1 MILGIWDKIGRCI
14 LLKKA
19 LEGIRIC
26 DLSHVLAAPTTSMIL
41 ADLGAEVIHIEPPRG
56 DDAREFGPFVD
67 DQSAYFISINRN
79 KKSVVI
85 DLKKEEGKETL
96 KDFIKISDVVLE
108 NFRPTTMEKMGFSY
122 EEIKKINPKII
133 YASIC
138 GFGHDTLAEYKE
150 KPAYDMVAQAYSGL
164 VSITGPSGGPPCR
177 VGTSVG
183 DIVAGHQC
191 AIAILAA
198 LWYREKSGIGQKI
211 DISMVDGLVYI
222 LENAI
227 VRYTV
232 TGEVPKPLGTM
243 HPTITPFQGYK
254 TKDEWIIVPLGND
267 QLWTKFCEMIGRI
280 DLLDNPKFK
289 TNKLRTE
296 NRDELNEILNRIF
309 ESKSLKEWEEMFEQN
324 GLPYSPINTIDKV
337 VNDPVVNYRKMIVEV
352 KQPKVGKMKIAGSPF
367 KMSETPGSVWAPAPL
382 LGEHT
387 KEVLKNILNYPD
399 DKIEELRNK
408 GVVYTLEDIEN
419 LKGGK

>member
-1 MILGIWDKIGRCI
+1 M
-14 LLKKA
+14 KKA

-56 DDAREFGPFVD
+56 DDARELGPFVD

>member
-1 MILGIWDKIGRCI
+1 M
-14 LLKKA
+14 KKA

>member
-1 MILGIWDKIGRCI
+1 M
-14 LLKKA
+14 KKA
-19 LEGIRIC
+19 LEGIRVC

-108 NFRPTTMEKMGFSY
+108 NFRPTTMKKMGFSY

-138 GFGHDTLAEYKE
+138 GFGHDTLPEYKE

-164 VSITGPSGGPPCR
+164 VSITGPLGGPPCR

-211 DISMVDGLVYI
+211 DISMLDGLVYI

-267 QLWTKFCEMIGRI
+267 QLWTKFCEMIGRV
-280 DLLDNPKFK
+280 DLLNNPKFK

-309 ESKSLKEWEEMFEQN
+309 ESKSYKEWEEMFEKN

-337 VNDPVVNYRKMIVEV
+337 VNNPVVNYRKMIAEIE
-352 KQPKVGKMKIAGSPF
+352 QPKIGKMKISGSPF
-367 KMSETPGSVWAPAPL
+367 KMSETPGNVWAPAPL

-387 KEVLKNILNYPD
+387 KDVLKNVLNYPD

-408 GVVYTLEDIEN
+408 RVVYTFEDIEK

>member
-1 MILGIWDKIGRCI
+1 M
-14 LLKKA
+14 KKA
-19 LEGIRIC
+19 LEGIRVC

-108 NFRPTTMEKMGFSY
+108 NFRPTTMKKMGFSY

-138 GFGHDTLAEYKE
+138 GFGHDTLPEYKE

-164 VSITGPSGGPPCR
+164 VSITGPLGGPPCR

-211 DISMVDGLVYI
+211 DISMLDGLVYI

-267 QLWTKFCEMIGRI
+267 QLWTKFCEMIGRV
-280 DLLDNPKFK
+280 DLLNNPKFI

-309 ESKSLKEWEEMFEQN
+309 ESKSYKEWEEMFEKN

-337 VNDPVVNYRKMIVEV
+337 VNNPVVNYRKMIAEIE
-352 KQPKVGKMKIAGSPF
+352 QPKIGKMKISGSPF
-367 KMSETPGSVWAPAPL
+367 KMSETPGNVWAPAPL

-387 KEVLKNILNYPD
+387 KDVLKNVLNYPD

-408 GVVYTLEDIEN
+408 RVVYTFEDIEK

>member
-1 MILGIWDKIGRCI
+1 M
-14 LLKKA
+14 KKA
-19 LEGIRIC
+19 LEGIRVA

-56 DDAREFGPFVD
+56 DDAREFGPFID

-79 KKSVVI
+79 KKSIVI
-85 DLKKEEGKETL
+85 DLKKEKGKEIL
-96 KDFIKISDVVLE
+96 RDIIKISDIVLE

-133 YASIC
+133 YASIS
-138 GFGHDTLAEYKE
+138 GFGHDTLPEFKE

-164 VSITGPSGGPPCR
+164 VSITGPVGGPPCR

-198 LWYREKSGIGQKI
+198 LWYREKTGVGQKI
-211 DISMVDGLVYI
+211 DISMLDGLVYI

-232 TGEVPKPLGTM
+232 TGEIPKPLGTM

-254 TKDEWIIVPLGND
+254 TKDEWIIIPLGND
-267 QLWTKFCEMIGRI
+267 QLWTKFCEIVDRK
-280 DLLDNPKFK
+280 DLLEDPRFK
-289 TNKLRTE
+289 TNKSRTE
-296 NRDELNEILNRIF
+296 HRDELNKILYKIF
-309 ESKSLKEWEEMFEQN
+309 ESKSYKEWEELFEKN

-337 VNDPVVNYRKMIVEV
+337 VNDPIVNYRKMVVEID
-352 KQPKVGKMKIAGSPF
+352 QPKVGKMKIAGSPF
-367 KMSETPGSVWAPAPL
+367 KMSETPGQVWSAAPL

-387 KEVLKNILNYPD
+387 DEILSNILNYSKE
-399 DKIEELRNK
+399 KIDSLRNEE
-408 GVVYTLEDIEN
+408 VIFSYDN
-419 LKGGK
+419 LKK

>member
-1 MILGIWDKIGRCI
+1 MKR
-14 LLKKA
+14 A
-19 LEGIRIC
+19 LEGIRVC

-56 DDAREFGPFVD
+56 DDAREFGPFID
-67 DQSAYFISINRN
+67 DQSGYFISINRN
-79 KKSVVI
+79 KKSVIV
-85 DLKKEEGKETL
+85 DLKKDKGKEVL
-96 KDFIKISDVVLE
+96 KDFIKISDVILE
-108 NFRPTTMEKMGFSY
+108 NFRPGKMEKLGFGY

-138 GFGHDTLAEYKE
+138 GFGHDTLPQYKD

-164 VSITGPSGGPPCR
+164 MSITGPYEGPPCR

-198 LWYREKSGIGQKI
+198 LIYREKTGVGQKV

-232 TGEVPKPLGTM
+232 TGEVPKPLGSM

-254 TKDEWIIVPLGND
+254 TKDEWIIVPIGND
-267 QLWTKFCEMIGRI
+267 QLWNKFCEMIGRQDLI
-280 DLLDNPKFK
+280 DDPRFK

-296 NRDELNEILNRIF
+296 NREELNKILNEIFLTKTYLEWKELF
-309 ESKSLKEWEEMFEQN
+309 EKYN
-324 GLPYSPINTIDKV
+324 LPYSPINTIDKV
-337 VNDPVVNYRKMIVEV
+337 VNDPVVNYRKMVVEIN
-352 KQPKVGKMKIAGSPF
+352 QPKVGKMKIAGSPF
-367 KMSETPGSVWAPAPL
+367 KMSETPGEVWAPAPL

-387 KEVLKNILNYPD
+387 VEVLKNVLNYPD
-399 DKIEELRNK
+399 NLIESLRK
-408 GVVYTLEDIEN
+408 EGVILTFEDIVN
-419 LKGGK
+419 MKGGK

>member
-1 MILGIWDKIGRCI
+1 M
-14 LLKKA
+14 KKA

-56 DDAREFGPFVD
+56 DDAREFGPFIKD
-67 DQSAYFISINRN
+67 ESAYFISINRN

-85 DLKKEEGKETL
+85 DLKKDKGKELL
-96 KDFIKISDVVLE
+96 KELIKISDVVLE
-108 NFRPTTMEKMGFSY
+108 NFRPGTMEKLGFDY
-122 EEIKKINPKII
+122 DEIRKINPKII

-138 GFGHDTLAEYKE
+138 GFGHDTLPQYKD

-164 VSITGPSGGPPCR
+164 MSITGPYGGPPCR
-177 VGTSVG
+177 VGSSVG
-183 DIVAGHQC
+183 DIIAGHQC

-198 LWYREKSGIGQKI
+198 LIYREKSGVGQKI

-232 TGEVPKPLGTM
+232 TGEIPKPLGTM
-243 HPTITPFQGYK
+243 HPTITPFQAYK
-254 TKDEWIIVPLGND
+254 TKDEWIVVPIGND
-267 QLWTKFCEMIGRI
+267 QLWAKFCEMIGRQDLI
-280 DLLDNPKFK
+280 DHPKFK

-296 NRDELNEILNRIF
+296 NREELNKILDEIFLTKTYLEWAELF
-309 ESKSLKEWEEMFEQN
+309 ESYN
-324 GLPYSPINTIDKV
+324 LPYSPVNTIDKV
-337 VNDPVVNYRKMIVEV
+337 VNDPVINYRKMVIEID
-352 KQPKVGKMKIAGSPF
+352 QTKVGKMKIAGSPF
-367 KMSETPGSVWAPAPL
+367 KMSETPGEVYAPAPL

-387 KEVLKNILNYPD
+387 VEVLKNLLNYPVER
-399 DKIEELRNK
+399 INELRK
-408 GVVYTLEDIEN
+408 EGVVLTYKDIQSI
-419 LKGGK
+419 KGGK